1 MFYEKNITFALS
13 HRRFA
18 ISILDEYDI
27 NDITINGW
35 GCGKRN
41 LNETE
46 CKNAAKDLGHKF
58 FVSGLPKN
66 GQILFPPAC
75 SILTDKREVYYNK
88 NLKDLTQKFNKVPS
102 DSFVERIDK
111 FNAGN
116 NNGYFKSLCKKYEI
130 GIQ

>member
-1 MFYEKNITFALS
+1 MQDLEILKILVPLTDSPNAPDNRGFTPISVAHTEKI
-13 HRRFA
+13 RR
-18 ISILDEYDI
+18 IL
-27 NDITINGW
+27 
-35 GCGKRN
+35 KK
-41 LNETE
+41 E

-102 DSFVERIDK
+102 DSFVERLDK
-111 FNAGN
+111 FNAGH
-116 NNGYFKSLCKKYEI
+116 NNGYFKSVCKKDEI